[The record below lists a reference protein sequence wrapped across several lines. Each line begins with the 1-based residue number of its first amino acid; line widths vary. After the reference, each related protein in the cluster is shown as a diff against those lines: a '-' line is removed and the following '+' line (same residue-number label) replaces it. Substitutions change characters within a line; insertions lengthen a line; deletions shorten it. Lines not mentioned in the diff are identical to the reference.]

1 MGGERSAIIMPVNGR
16 VSLAPISARCMLA
29 PQLIFPP
36 SLTARQ
42 RAVLHELGEAHGL
55 SHESLGEG
63 PARHLRLGSAHGR
76 QVGRSVSRATIG
88 RQAWGWQLV
97 DQLIPLFCSS
107 MHGSAAITEGTGTGC
122 TAPAQALPSRPI
134 IECWRKSS
142 EALTKQDWAT
152 VLKVK

>member
-1 MGGERSAIIMPVNGR
+1 VNGR
-16 VSLAPISARCMLA
+16 ASLAPISARCLLCMLA

-63 PARHLRLGSAHGR
+63 PARHLRLGSTHGR
-76 QVGRSVSRATIG
+76 QVRRSVSRATIG
-88 RQAWGWQLV
+88 RQAWGWQQV
-97 DQLIPLFCSS
+97 NQLIPLFCTI
-107 MHGSAAITEGTGTGC
+107 MHGSAVSNEGTGTGC
-122 TAPAQALPSRPI
+122 TAPALALPRHLRQPI

-142 EALTKQDWAT
+142 ETLTNQNWAT